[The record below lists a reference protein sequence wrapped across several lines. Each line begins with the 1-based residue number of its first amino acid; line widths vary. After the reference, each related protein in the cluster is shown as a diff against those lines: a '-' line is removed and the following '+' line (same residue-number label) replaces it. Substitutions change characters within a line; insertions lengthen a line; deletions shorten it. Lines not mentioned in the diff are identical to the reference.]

1 MCVASDNH
9 EADIV
14 ALIRSL
20 GQIQHVKALLEK
32 QGKDTSGD
40 ISGRY

>member
-20 GQIQHVKALLEK
+20 GQIQLIYFPIGIPGNFCEW
-32 QGKDTSGD
+32 
-40 ISGRY
+40 

>member
-20 GQIQHVKALLEK
+20 GQGYKQCLVKATFLLALL
-32 QGKDTSGD
+32 QC
-40 ISGRY
+40 